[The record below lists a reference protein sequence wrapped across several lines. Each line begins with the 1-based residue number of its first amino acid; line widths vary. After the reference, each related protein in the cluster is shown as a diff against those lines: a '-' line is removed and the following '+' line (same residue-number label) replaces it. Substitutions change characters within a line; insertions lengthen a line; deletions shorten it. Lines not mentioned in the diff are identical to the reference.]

1 MAGEEGIQISSALG
15 KLLTFA
21 QEKQASDVHL
31 TPGQEPVIRV
41 DGRLQSLGEGA
52 DEVAKMMTE
61 LVAVKEL
68 LIPQKQGEVDFA
80 FHVAD
85 RRYRANLYHSRG
97 QLCGAIRLLHKET
110 PVLAQLGLPEIVRR
124 LARLKEGLILV
135 TGPTS
140 SGKSTT
146 LAGMINAINEH
157 LAAHIITLEDP
168 IEYVFENKRSLIHQR
183 EVGQD
188 VSSFH
193 CGLRS
198 ALREDPN
205 VIMLGEMRDQETILA
220 AIRAA
225 ETGHLVLSTLH
236 TMGAA
241 NTISRL
247 IDAFPGDD
255 KPVVRSQ
262 LSLILKGVISQRLLC
277 GTGGKRVPV
286 CEIMTLTDAVANQIR
301 ENKLEQITGT
311 IQMSAGQGMI
321 TFADALKDK
330 VRRGEIARE
339 IAAPYLPQS
348 AVNAGSH

>member
-1 MAGEEGIQISSALG
+1 MAGKEGPRGRSPLG
-15 KLLTFA
+15 DLLAYA
-21 QEKQASDVHL
+21 QERRASDVHL

-41 DGRLQSLGEGA
+41 DGQLQSVGRGA
-52 DEVAKMMTE
+52 DQVQGMMAE
-61 LVAVKEL
+61 LVAVKDKL
-68 LIPQKQGEVDFA
+68 LPQKQGEVDFA
-80 FHVAD
+80 FDVTG

-97 QLCGAIRLLHKET
+97 QLCGAIRLLSSET
-110 PVLAQLGLPEIVRR
+110 PVLERLGLPDIVRR
-124 LARLKEGLILV
+124 LAHHKEGLILV

-146 LAGMINAINEH
+146 LAAMVNAINEH

-168 IEYVFENKRSLIHQR
+168 IEYVFENKRSMIHQR

-241 NTISRL
+241 KTISRL

-262 LSLILKGVISQRLLC
+262 LSMILKGVVSQRLLC
-277 GTGGKRVPV
+277 GVGGKRVPV
-286 CEIMTLTDAVANQIR
+286 CEVMTLTDAVANQIR

-311 IQMSAGQGMI
+311 IQMAAARGMI

-330 VRRGEIARE
+330 VRRGEIDPE
-339 IAAPYLPQS
+339 VAAPYLPRS
-348 AVNAGSH
+348 AAKAGDH